1 MREKAEEEE
10 EEDTRLESEPQRV
23 ATEVARRE
31 IQIVIN
37 SKLRKEIDEAKI
49 VRFIR

>member
-1 MREKAEEEE
+1 MREREDAEE
-10 EEDTRLESEPQRV
+10 EEDTRL
-23 ATEVARRE
+23 ARE

>member
-1 MREKAEEEE
+1 MREREDAEEEE
-10 EEDTRLESEPQRV
+10 VTRL
-23 ATEVARRE
+23 ARE